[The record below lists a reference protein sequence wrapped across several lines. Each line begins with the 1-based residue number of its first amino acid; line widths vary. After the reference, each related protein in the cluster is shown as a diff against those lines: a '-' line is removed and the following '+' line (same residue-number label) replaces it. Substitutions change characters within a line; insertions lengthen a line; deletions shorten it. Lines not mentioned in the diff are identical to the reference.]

1 MQRISGFDVVFNVY
15 SYIHIYS
22 RHYIPNMNYDIGLS
36 TNPELPGVDVEEL
49 PRSILALIEKKSK
62 QIPLTQETEYCLFNY
77 NGDKF
82 ILWLKY
88 KLLNE
93 TKGYG
98 FEVRSFYK
106 CIAECDLAKFDNC
119 ENDAGREVDGEV

>member
-1 MQRISGFDVVFNVY
+1 
-15 SYIHIYS
+15 
-22 RHYIPNMNYDIGLS
+22 MNYDIGLS

-88 KLLNE
+88 KLLQVSQVPNLPVLID
-93 TKGYG
+93 K
-98 FEVRSFYK
+98 VQR
-106 CIAECDLAKFDNC
+106 
-119 ENDAGREVDGEV
+119 ND